1 MHDRIG
7 FSIGNVFA
15 AVIPFLCGVIGA
27 FITNIPISIFGN
39 NVVPPLLA
47 LMPVYFWCL
56 VRPDL
61 MPPSAA
67 FAVGLAEDL
76 LSGGPPGVWALSF
89 LVCYAIVDRQR
100 DTFAGLAGYGAVLGF
115 ASIMLVACGVSYV
128 TVSVLN
134 SRLVPMEML
143 VLEIGISTLF
153 YIPVLWLMTG
163 IQHRVIGPL
172 RSDF

>member
-1 MHDRIG
+1 MQDRFGIPVA
-7 FSIGNVFA
+7 SLLA
-15 AVIPFLCGVIGA
+15 ALIPFFSGVLGA
-27 FITNIPISIFGN
+27 VAANIPISFFGGI
-39 NVVPPLLA
+39 VPPPLLA

-61 MPPSAA
+61 IPPSAA

-89 LVCYAIVDRQR
+89 LFCYAIVDRQR

-172 RSDF
+172 RGDF